1 MNFNFKSSKHSTDKD
16 DLSAVRASN
25 LGFPI
30 GLKIRLLLMGWSLFL
45 IAGFGVA
52 IQTKPDPRGFG
63 THQQFGFAPCVIRNR
78 LSIPCPSCG
87 MTTSFSHF
95 VRGQIRQSAKANT
108 SGLVLALVC
117 LVMIPWSWI
126 SIYRKRL
133 WLVSHP
139 ETCLLWLLCSLITIT
154 VIEWVFRLTFYN

>member
-1 MNFNFKSSKHSTDKD
+1 MNFNFKPSVNSKVDHF
-16 DLSAVRASN
+16 LAAFRASN
-25 LGFPI
+25 PGTPI
-30 GLKIRLLLMGWSLFL
+30 GWKIRLLLIGWSLFL

-52 IQTKPDPRGFG
+52 VQTKPDPRGFG
-63 THQQFGFAPCVIRNR
+63 THQRLGFSPCVIRNQ

-95 VRGQIRQSAKANT
+95 VRGQIRQSAQANT
-108 SGLVLALVC
+108 AGLVLAMVC

-126 SIYRKRL
+126 SVYRKRL

-139 ETCLLWLLCSLITIT
+139 ENCLLWLMCGLVSIT
-154 VIEWVFRLTFYN
+154 VMEWVFRLTF